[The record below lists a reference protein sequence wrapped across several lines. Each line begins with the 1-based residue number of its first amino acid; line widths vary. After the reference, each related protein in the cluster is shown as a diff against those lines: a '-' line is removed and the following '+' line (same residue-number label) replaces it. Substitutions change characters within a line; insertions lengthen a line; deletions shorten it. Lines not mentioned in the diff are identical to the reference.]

1 MKVNLK
7 RSKYEKIK
15 GLTEACIESS
25 DFQMACVID
34 FVSRSLNHVK
44 AHGQDANSAE
54 WNLLFE
60 VNNSCMEELDRRR
73 GNCFDHKEMFEKN
86 FPRLMDSLNAEDVT
100 L

>member
-7 RSKYEKIK
+7 RSKYEEIK

-34 FVSRSLNHVK
+34 FVSRSLKHVE
-44 AHGQDANSAE
+44 AHGQDANSVE
-54 WNLLFE
+54 WSLLFE
-60 VNNSCMEELDRRR
+60 VKNSCMEEFDRRR
-73 GNCFDHKEMFEKN
+73 GNAFDHKEMFEKD
-86 FPRLMDSLNAEDVT
+86 FPRLIGSLNAEDVT